1 MMYLLRCTSGVE
13 TPRPCVLLYF
23 VLSALTT
30 TSKRL
35 QVWQSFALFLCA
47 VVVVVAIAW
56 RFLFLFFPPRGR
68 PAMVVVAVRRVAL
81 WTRDVR
87 AGNLAL
93 ARGLFIQ
100 SRELFLP
107 ALWLLLPLLLM
118 MMLASLLQ
126 VCPCCCCCWCDCTV
140 VFVVIAGSHF
150 LYKPH
155 AQTPAPLV
163 NRDKYYSPPLKL
175 ACARRGKIYDT
186 WGKHVLQMPHPR
198 SPPSGI

>member
-1 MMYLLRCTSGVE
+1 M
-13 TPRPCVLLYF
+13 PRPCVLLYF

-30 TSKRL
+30 TPKRL

-56 RFLFLFFPPRGR
+56 RFLFLFFPPRRR

-118 MMLASLLQ
+118 MMLVSSLQ
-126 VCPCCCCCWCDCTV
+126 VCPCCCCCCWCDCTV

-175 ACARRGKIYDT
+175 ACARGERFMTHEGSTCSKCPT
-186 WGKHVLQMPHPR
+186 PAPHP
-198 SPPSGI
+198 PGI